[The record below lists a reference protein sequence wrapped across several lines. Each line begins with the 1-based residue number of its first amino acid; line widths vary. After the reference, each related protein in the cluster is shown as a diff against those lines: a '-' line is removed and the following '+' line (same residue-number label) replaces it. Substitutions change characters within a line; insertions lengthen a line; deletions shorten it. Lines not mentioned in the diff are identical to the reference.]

1 MKIEKIKIIIADD
14 NKGILDLIKR
24 ILDAEKNIEILAVT
38 EDGNKELEL
47 IKKLKPNLVITDLYR
62 KNGISGLEVIKRVRE
77 YDYNLTFLTITS
89 SYYERE
95 LELLKEDENIYIIRK
110 PIDWEKF
117 NVKIQEIIKKMQNKK
132 ASSTQKKN

>member
-1 MKIEKIKIIIADD
+1 MKIERIKTIIADD
-14 NKGILDLIKR
+14 NKGMLELMKKMLDI
-24 ILDAEKNIEILAVT
+24 EKNIEILAVI

-77 YDYNLTFLTITS
+77 YDYNLTFLIITS

-95 LELLKEDENIYIIRK
+95 LELLKEDKKIYIIRK
-110 PIDWEKF
+110 PINWEKF
-117 NVKIQEIIKKMQNKK
+117 K
-132 ASSTQKKN
+132 ASFTPKN

>member
-1 MKIEKIKIIIADD
+1 MGIEKIKTIIADD
-14 NKGILDLIKR
+14 NKGMLDLIKR
-24 ILDAEKNIEILAVT
+24 ILGLEKNIEVLAVT
-38 EDGNKELEL
+38 EDGDIELEL

-62 KNGISGLEVIKRVRE
+62 KNGISGLEVIKQVRE
-77 YDYNLTFLTITS
+77 HDYNLTFLIITS

-117 NVKIQEIIKKMQNKK
+117 NVTIQEIIKKIQNKK
-132 ASSTQKKN
+132 ASSTQKN

>member
-1 MKIEKIKIIIADD
+1 MKIEKIRTIIADD
-14 NKGILDLIKR
+14 NKGMLDLIKR
-24 ILDAEKNIEILAVT
+24 ILVLEKNIEVLAVT

-62 KNGISGLEVIKRVRE
+62 KNGISGLEVIKQVRE
-77 YDYNLTFLTITS
+77 HDYNLTFLIITS

-95 LELLKEDENIYIIRK
+95 LELLNEDENIYIIRK

-117 NVKIQEIIKKMQNKK
+117 NVTIQEIIKKMQNKK
-132 ASSTQKKN
+132 ASSTQKN

>member
-1 MKIEKIKIIIADD
+1 MGIEKIKTIIADD
-14 NKGILDLIKR
+14 NKGMLDLIKR
-24 ILDAEKNIEILAVT
+24 ILGLEKNIEVLAVI

-62 KNGISGLEVIKRVRE
+62 KNGISGLEVIKQVRE
-77 YDYNLTFLTITS
+77 HDYNLTFLIITS

-95 LELLKEDENIYIIRK
+95 LELLNEDENIYIIRK
-110 PIDWEKF
+110 PINWEKF

-132 ASSTQKKN
+132 ASSTQKN

>member
-1 MKIEKIKIIIADD
+1 MKIEKIRTIIADD
-14 NKGILDLIKR
+14 NKGMLDLIKR
-24 ILDAEKNIEILAVT
+24 ILVLEKNIEVLAVT

-62 KNGISGLEVIKRVRE
+62 KNGISGLEVIKQVRE
-77 YDYNLTFLTITS
+77 HDYNLTFLIITS

-95 LELLKEDENIYIIRK
+95 LELLNEDENIYIIRK

-117 NVKIQEIIKKMQNKK
+117 NVIIQEIIKKIQNKK
-132 ASSTQKKN
+132 ASSTQKN

>member
-1 MKIEKIKIIIADD
+1 MGIEKIKTIIADD
-14 NKGILDLIKR
+14 NKGMLDLIKR
-24 ILDAEKNIEILAVT
+24 ILGLEKNIEVLAIT

-62 KNGISGLEVIKRVRE
+62 KNGISGLEVIKQVRE
-77 YDYNLTFLTITS
+77 HDYNLTFLIITS

-95 LELLKEDENIYIIRK
+95 LELLNEDENIYIIRK

-117 NVKIQEIIKKMQNKK
+117 NVTIQEIIKKIQNKK
-132 ASSTQKKN
+132 ASSTQKN

>member
-1 MKIEKIKIIIADD
+1 MGIEKIKTIIADD
-14 NKGILDLIKR
+14 NKGMLYLIKR
-24 ILDAEKNIEILAVT
+24 ILGLEKNIEVLAVT

-77 YDYNLTFLTITS
+77 YEYNLTFLVITS

-95 LELLKEDENIYIIRK
+95 LELLKKDENIYIIRK

-132 ASSTQKKN
+132 ASSTQKN

>member
-1 MKIEKIKIIIADD
+1 M
-14 NKGILDLIKR
+14 LDLIKR
-24 ILDAEKNIEILAVT
+24 IFGLEKNTEVLAVT
-38 EDGNKELEL
+38 EDGDIELEL

-62 KNGISGLEVIKRVRE
+62 KNGISGLEVIKQVRE
-77 YDYNLTFLTITS
+77 HDYNLTFLIITS

-117 NVKIQEIIKKMQNKK
+117 NVTIQEIIKKIQNKK
-132 ASSTQKKN
+132 ASSTQKN

>member
-1 MKIEKIKIIIADD
+1 MGIEKIKAIIADD
-14 NKGILDLIKR
+14 NKGMLDLIKR
-24 ILDAEKNIEILAVT
+24 ILGLEKNIEVLAVT

-62 KNGISGLEVIKRVRE
+62 KNGISGLEVIKQVRE
-77 YDYNLTFLTITS
+77 HDYNLTFLIITS

-117 NVKIQEIIKKMQNKK
+117 NVKIQELIKKMQNKK
-132 ASSTQKKN
+132 ASSTQKN

>member
-1 MKIEKIKIIIADD
+1 MKVLFATTNPAKIKKYAE
-14 NKGILDLIKR
+14 KLK
-24 ILDAEKNIEILAVT
+24 EKNIEVLAVT

-62 KNGISGLEVIKRVRE
+62 KNGISGLEVIKQVRE
-77 YDYNLTFLTITS
+77 HDYNLTFLIITS

-95 LELLKEDENIYIIRK
+95 LELLNEDENIYIIRK

-117 NVKIQEIIKKMQNKK
+117 NVTIQEIIKKMQNKK
-132 ASSTQKKN
+132 ASSTQKN

>member
-1 MKIEKIKIIIADD
+1 MKIEKIRTIIADD
-14 NKGILDLIKR
+14 NKGMLDLIKR
-24 ILDAEKNIEILAVT
+24 ILVLEKNIEVLAVT

-62 KNGISGLEVIKRVRE
+62 KNGISGLEVIKQVRE
-77 YDYNLTFLTITS
+77 HDYNLTFLIITS

-117 NVKIQEIIKKMQNKK
+117 NVTIQEIIKKMQNKK
-132 ASSTQKKN
+132 ASSTQKN